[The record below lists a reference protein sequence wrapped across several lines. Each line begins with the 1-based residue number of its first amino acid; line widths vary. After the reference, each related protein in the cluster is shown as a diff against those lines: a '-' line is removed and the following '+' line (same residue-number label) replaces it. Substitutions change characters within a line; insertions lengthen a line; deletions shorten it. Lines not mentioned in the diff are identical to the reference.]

1 MVEITINENITKR
14 GMNSLFYQVEIEG
27 ENHFAT
33 IKYPRK
39 IAKLLHETS
48 IFKTIK
54 RMEGRKLNKAQC
66 LEFCEKLEKVIKMLE
81 EVEEVY

>member
-1 MVEITINENITKR
+1 MVKITINENTIKR
-14 GMNSLFYQVEIEG
+14 GMNSLFYQVEIRG
-27 ENHFAT
+27 ENYFAT

-39 IAKLLHETS
+39 IANLLHETS

-54 RMEGRKLNKAQC
+54 RMEGRKLNKSQC
-66 LEFCEKLEKVIKMLE
+66 LEYCKKLEKVIKMLE